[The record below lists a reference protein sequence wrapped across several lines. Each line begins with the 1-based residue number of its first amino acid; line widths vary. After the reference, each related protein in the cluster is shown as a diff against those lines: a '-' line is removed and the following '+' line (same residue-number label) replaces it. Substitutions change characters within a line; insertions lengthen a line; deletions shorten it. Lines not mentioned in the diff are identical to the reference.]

1 MRSLCICIAILLQC
15 FCWHAAAQAVPGWA
29 LQPFTKADAFNPVL
43 RPDSLLVFTDPIWN
57 KPVRWAQKDV
67 FNPATVVKGDT
78 MFLLFRAEDT
88 VGKHAGVSRIGL
100 AWSLDGLRFRSFP
113 EPVFHPDT
121 DSSMQWEWEGG
132 CEDPRLVQDAA
143 GTYFMTYTAY
153 DGKTARLMVAS
164 SPDLRRWTKHG
175 PAFGT
180 GIYAARWSKSGSIAS
195 RYHPDGRVV
204 AEKIGGRYW
213 MYFGDVNIW
222 AATSADLVHWEP
234 LLYGAGEQRYAPLRH
249 NAGEWQ
255 DTRTVFGPRNK
266 FFDSDL
272 VEPGPPAMITDRGIV
287 LLYNGRNVP
296 AIGDP
301 QLAEGTY
308 ASGQVLLDKNQPAKV
323 LDRLPRYFLK
333 PDKPYEI
340 NGQVNHVC
348 FIEGL
353 ARFKGK
359 WFLYY
364 GTADSRIAVAVHE
377 GTGR

>member
-1 MRSLCICIAILLQC
+1 MMQFNRYCLCFLLHYL
-15 FCWHAAAQAVPGWA
+15 CWTASAQQTPQWA
-29 LQPFTKADAFNPVL
+29 LQPFTKADAANPVL
-43 RPDSLLVFTDPIWN
+43 QPNPALVFTDPIWN
-57 KPVRWAQKDV
+57 KTVRWAQKDV

-78 MFLLFRAEDT
+78 LFLLFRAEDT
-88 VGKHAGVSRIGL
+88 IGKHAGVSRIGL
-100 AWSLDGLRFRSFP
+100 AWSLNGLKFTAFP
-113 EPVFHPDT
+113 EPIYFPAADAWQ
-121 DSSMQWEWEGG
+121 QWEWEGG
-132 CEDPRLVQDAA
+132 CEDPRVVQDAS

-164 SPDLRRWTKHG
+164 SPDLRHWTKHG

-180 GIYAARWSKSGSIAS
+180 GTYAARWSKSGSIAS
-195 RYHPDGRVV
+195 RYHTDGRVV
-204 AEKIGGRYW
+204 AEKINGRYW

-234 LLYGAGEQRYAPLRH
+234 LLYRKGEQRYTPLRH
-249 NAGEWQ
+249 NAAEWQ
-255 DTRTVFGPRNK
+255 DTRTVFGPRNRH
-266 FFDSDL
+266 FDSDL
-272 VEPGPPAMITDRGIV
+272 VEPGPPAMITGQGIV

-308 ASGQVLLDKNQPAKV
+308 ASGQVLLDKNNPAQV
-323 LDRLPRYFLK
+323 IGRLPRYFLK
-333 PDKPYEI
+333 PDKPYEL

-353 ARFKGK
+353 ARYKGK

-364 GTADSRIAVAVHE
+364 GTADSRIAVAVH
-377 GTGR
+377 